1 MRMSRAHAR
10 RLGPAPRDPNPRTCG
25 VREPMQ
31 DPRAHTNELPFTPV
45 GGWLAFGAWLLLLA
59 GTIALLV
66 SGAGTESQLLVI
78 SGVLMIPVCI
88 LGLVG
93 FFIVNPNESRVLVLF
108 GRYRGSVRREGFFW
122 TNPFTAKHKIS
133 LRDHNLE
140 GSRLKVNDLL
150 GNPIEISAVVVWR
163 VSDTARAR
171 FDVEDYEHYVHVQ
184 SEAAVRHLATRY
196 PYDDLELEDA
206 EVTLRG
212 SSDEIA
218 EQLQEELSQRLARAG
233 IEIVEAR
240 LNHLAYAQEIAS
252 AMLQRQQAKAIIAA
266 RRQIVEGAVSMVHM
280 ALEQLDEDGTVKLDA
295 EDKASL
301 VGNLLVVL
309 CGQSHA
315 QPVIS
320 AGG

>member
-1 MRMSRAHAR
+1 MQ
-10 RLGPAPRDPNPRTCG
+10 APRT
-25 VREPMQ
+25 
-31 DPRAHTNELPFTPV
+31 HTNELPFTPV
-45 GGWLAFGAWLLLLA
+45 GGWPAFGTWLLLLA

-66 SGAGTESQLLVI
+66 SGAGSGSPPLVI

-108 GRYRGSVRREGFFW
+108 GRYRGSVRREGFFR
-122 TNPFTAKHKIS
+122 TNPFTAKHRIS

-150 GNPIEISAVVVWR
+150 GNPIDISAVVVWR

-240 LNHLAYAQEIAS
+240 LNHLAYAPEIAS